1 MNRDTSFLPGH
12 TDMIR
17 LLLAAIDIYMLI
29 LLVRVIFSYLPP
41 HTRQNQIYDFIY
53 KITEPLLR
61 PLRDLIPTTHG
72 IDFSPLAAFFLLYLL
87 RWILLG
93 M

>member
-1 MNRDTSFLPGH
+1 
-12 TDMIR
+12 MIR
-17 LLLAAIDIYMLI
+17 LLLAAIEIYMLI
-29 LLVRVIFSYLPP
+29 LLIRVIFSYLPP
-41 HTRQNQIYDFIY
+41 HSRQNPVYDFIY

-93 M
+93 L

>member
-1 MNRDTSFLPGH
+1 
-12 TDMIR
+12 MIR

-41 HTRQNQIYDFIY
+41 HTRQTQIYNFLY
-53 KITEPLLR
+53 RITEPLLK
-61 PLRDLIPTTHG
+61 PLRELIPTTHG

-87 RWILLG
+87 RRILMG
-93 M
+93 V